1 MKLYQKKCIK
11 SIHTWIYF
19 FMHNA
24 TGSEF
29 LDYKL
34 PFPNFV
40 LHTNQGIFIGWQIN
54 GYPGTQEARKYFNDM
69 VARFIIT
76 FSAYK
81 PERLDY
87 SPKQHSCALIDLK
100 QSYELSQ
107 FQNLKSVVSPPK
119 RYKSAESIAVADQ
132 TFWAIKL
139 YAEDLIKKFGEGI
152 PIPYYNIEEFARN
165 FYDTKDRSTLR
176 AKCRNVWNW
185 YDKRNWT
192 IPKKKEWK
200 MTRSERAKA
209 NAQLKK
215 KRARATILGFVKD
228 NLFTDEYKKRDGTWN
243 ISKIAKA
250 TKQSRNTVKKHLKEL
265 KEEGLI

>member
-1 MKLYQKKCIK
+1 MELYQKKCNNIT
-11 SIHTWIYF
+11 TWIYF
-19 FMHNA
+19 FMRGA
-24 TGSEF
+24 TGNEF

-76 FSAYK
+76 FDTYK

-87 SPKQHSCALIDLK
+87 SPKKHKNALIDLK

-107 FQNLKSVVSPPK
+107 FQNLKSISSLPK
-119 RYKSAESIAVADQ
+119 RYKSAESIAVSDQ

-139 YAEDLIKKFGEGI
+139 HIEDLIRSFGEGI
-152 PIPYYNIEEFARN
+152 PIPYCNLEEFARN
-165 FYDTKDRSTLR
+165 FYDTKDRSTIR
-176 AKCRNVWNW
+176 AKCRNIWNW

-228 NLFTDEYKKRDGTWN
+228 NLFTDEYKKADGSWN
-243 ISKIAKA
+243 IYKIAKA